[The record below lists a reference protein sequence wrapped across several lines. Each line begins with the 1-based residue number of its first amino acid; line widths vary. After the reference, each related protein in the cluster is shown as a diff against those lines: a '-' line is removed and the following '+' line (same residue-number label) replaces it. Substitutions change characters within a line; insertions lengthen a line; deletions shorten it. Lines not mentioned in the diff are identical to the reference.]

1 MFEMAG
7 LPCGGRRGA
16 GEANRILEDS
26 MLRKLRNEEEGF
38 TLIELLVVILIIGI
52 LAAIALP
59 SFLGQRDKGY
69 DSSAKSNARNLV
81 SQVESCDAEAQ
92 DYQLCDTIAE
102 LGTTGLPLVDGGT
115 PGAAQVSVATAS
127 TSGYTAVAKSKSGN
141 TFSIVKDPTTGAI
154 TRTCTTTGGNANAG
168 CRGSTW

>member
-1 MFEMAG
+1 
-7 LPCGGRRGA
+7 
-16 GEANRILEDS
+16 

-92 DYQLCDTIAE
+92 DYTLCDTVAE
-102 LGTTGLPLVDGGT
+102 LGTTGLPMVDGGS
-115 PGAAQVSVATAS
+115 PAAGEVSVASAT
-127 TSGYTAVAKSKSGN
+127 TSGYTAIAKSKSGN

-168 CRGSTW
+168 CRGSSW

>member
-1 MFEMAG
+1 
-7 LPCGGRRGA
+7 
-16 GEANRILEDS
+16 

-81 SQVESCDAEAQ
+81 SQIESCNAEAQ
-92 DYQLCDTIAE
+92 DYSQCQTVAQ
-102 LGTTGLPLVDGGT
+102 LGTTGLPLIDGGT
-115 PGAAQVSVATAS
+115 PGVGQVSVSGAT

-141 TFSIVKDPTTGAI
+141 TFSIVKDATTGAI
-154 TRTCTTTGGNANAG
+154 TRTCTTTGGNASAG